1 MSEASTNAS
10 DSGSKKKT
18 SQNLLFSV
26 HWEWKREVGVGAK
39 KVWDGGGA
47 EMKEAAER
55 ARMEILQRMQIHRDM
70 MPIQKQEIEDKVQ
83 CIQNQVAQHNSDMKL
98 RVLQLEQKM
107 EKERISYL
115 NPSTLVV
122 FFINFFLTASY

>member
-1 MSEASTNAS
+1 
-10 DSGSKKKT
+10 
-18 SQNLLFSV
+18 
-26 HWEWKREVGVGAK
+26 
-39 KVWDGGGA
+39 
-47 EMKEAAER
+47 MKEAAER